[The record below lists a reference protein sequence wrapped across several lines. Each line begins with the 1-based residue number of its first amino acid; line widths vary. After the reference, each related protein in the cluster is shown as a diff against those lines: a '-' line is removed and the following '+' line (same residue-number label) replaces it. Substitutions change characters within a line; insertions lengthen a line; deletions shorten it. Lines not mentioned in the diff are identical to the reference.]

1 MEDLLV
7 QKSESE
13 RSVKQGLDLY
23 IIDGQEYFYLKR
35 HEIS

>member
-7 QKSESE
+7 QKNESE

-23 IIDGQEYFYLKR
+23 IIDGEAVVLLLD
-35 HEIS
+35 EA